1 MHKDWQ
7 TNPLGIEPASEGV
20 ARIEIDESK
29 IIGNN
34 NIVLICLE

>member
-1 MHKDWQ
+1 MHKDLQ
-7 TNPLGIEPASEGV
+7 INQLGIEPDSRGV

-34 NIVLICLE
+34 NKDITCLV